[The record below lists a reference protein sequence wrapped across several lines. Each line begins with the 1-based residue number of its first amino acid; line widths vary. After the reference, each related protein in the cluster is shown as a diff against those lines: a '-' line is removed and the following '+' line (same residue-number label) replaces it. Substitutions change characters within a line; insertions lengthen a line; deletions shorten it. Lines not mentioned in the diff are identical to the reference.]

1 MEIGGYVMKRIQKI
15 LQKSNLF
22 NKQEVSSSKRNKK
35 IGINSIRV
43 KLIAAFLILI
53 IPIIILGTES
63 HRLASN
69 KIENITQNST
79 IQSMTQTAKYLDLM
93 FSQVETMSKQ
103 FLANPSLQDYYSYK
117 HLSDGSNA
125 YEEYTL
131 KSNAT
136 SALNGAMIGMDLISS
151 ISILTDNNTSI
162 FTSSKSMNL
171 NWDEIRESS
180 WYQQAIGSQRGSWI
194 DEHKEI
200 DDTALDKNYAFSY
213 ISQYYNVKL
222 KKSIG
227 VLIIDIK
234 KKEIQDLLEGIQLG
248 ESGEIH
254 LITPGGVDLTPAR
267 LNGDSLEGEQ
277 SSLAEQDFFTQ
288 IKEDTE
294 ISNHMHVK
302 YKGTEHL
309 VIYNKVEGTDF
320 ILVGLIPMSEILKET
335 KQIQHNTMVLVFI
348 AGLVALFLGLLISS
362 NMGRTIN
369 ELVKVAT
376 QAAQGDLTVVPTSK
390 RKDELGI
397 LTASIRSM
405 IANTRNLIEQASMI
419 SQKVSSSSSTV
430 AATSEEASASS
441 HEISRA
447 IQEIAQGAAEQAYEA
462 EQGVTTMEQLA
473 SRINLVMEDAKIIND
488 ISTDTTELTRQ
499 GLSSINN
506 LNEKAA
512 ETTTITNNIIQS
524 IEQLNEHSRSI
535 GKIIKVIDGIA
546 DQTNL
551 LALNAAIEA
560 ARAGEMGKGFA
571 VVANEVKKLAEQSIN
586 ATKEIATIINQ
597 TQQQT
602 AITVKQAQRADDIV
616 ESQNEAVS
624 ATVAIFERISSS
636 MDTLSQR
643 INEILNRITEMDSHK
658 NKAIESMQNISAV
671 SQESAAS
678 VQEVTASTEEQ
689 LAGIEELAAFAQE
702 LNDVSIQLTEA
713 INKFKV

>member
-1 MEIGGYVMKRIQKI
+1 MTKVKNFFQKN
-15 LQKSNLF
+15 NLL
-22 NKQEVSSSKRNKK
+22 NRKKVNSIKK
-35 IGINSIRV
+35 IKKMGIHSIRL
-43 KLIAAFLILI
+43 KLIAAFLVLI
-53 IPIIILGTES
+53 IPIIILGVAS
-63 HRLASN
+63 HRVASS
-69 KIENITQNST
+69 KIEDITQNST
-79 IQSMTQTAKYLDLM
+79 IQSMAQTERYLDLL
-93 FSQVETMSKQ
+93 FSQIETMAKQ
-103 FLANPSLQDYYSYK
+103 FLANPSIQEYYKYK
-117 HLSDGSNA
+117 RTPVKTSTF
-125 YEEYTL
+125 EESTL
-131 KSNAT
+131 RTNAT
-136 SALNGAMIGMDLISS
+136 SALNSAMMGMDLLSS
-151 ISILTDNNTSI
+151 ITILTDGDSTLH
-162 FTSSKSMNL
+162 TSSNLSPKSL
-171 NWDEIRESS
+171 NWEDIKESS
-180 WYQQAIGSQRGSWI
+180 WYQQALESRGGSWI

-200 DDTALDKNYAFSY
+200 DDATLDKNYAFSY
-213 ISQYYNVKL
+213 ISKYYDVNLGKTLGILV
-222 KKSIG
+222 
-227 VLIIDIK
+227 IDIK
-234 KKEIQDLLEGIQLG
+234 KKEIQELLEGIKLG

-254 LITPGGVDLTPAR
+254 LITPGGVDITPAT
-267 LNGDSLEGEQ
+267 LNGENSEDGQIPLTEH
-277 SSLAEQDFFTQ
+277 DFFPL

-294 ISNHMHVK
+294 ASNYMHVN

-335 KQIQHNTMVLVFI
+335 EQIYLNTMVLVVI
-348 AGLVALFLGLLISS
+348 AALIALFLGLFISS

-369 ELVKVAT
+369 ELVNVAG
-376 QAAQGDLTVVPTSK
+376 QAAQGDLTVVPTTK
-390 RKDELGI
+390 RKDELGV
-397 LTASIRSM
+397 LTTSIRSM

-441 HEISRA
+441 HEITRA
-447 IQEIAQGAAEQAYEA
+447 IQEIAQGAAEQAHEA

-473 SRINLVMEDAKIIND
+473 TRINMVMEDAKVIND
-488 ISTDTTELTRQ
+488 ISKDTTELTRQ

-512 ETTTITNNIIQS
+512 ETTAITKNIIES
-524 IEQLNEHSRSI
+524 IEQLNEHSLSI

-560 ARAGEMGKGFA
+560 ARAGEMGRGFA
-571 VVANEVKKLAEQSIN
+571 VVANEVKKLAEQSIE
-586 ATKEIATIINQ
+586 ATKEIAAIINQ

-602 AITVKQAQRADDIV
+602 EVTVKQAQRADDIV

-624 ATVAIFERISSS
+624 ATVAVFERIASS

-643 INEILNRITEMDSHK
+643 INEILSRITEMDSHK
-658 NKAIESMQNISAV
+658 NRAIESMQNISAV

-702 LNDVSIQLTEA
+702 LNEVSIQLTEA